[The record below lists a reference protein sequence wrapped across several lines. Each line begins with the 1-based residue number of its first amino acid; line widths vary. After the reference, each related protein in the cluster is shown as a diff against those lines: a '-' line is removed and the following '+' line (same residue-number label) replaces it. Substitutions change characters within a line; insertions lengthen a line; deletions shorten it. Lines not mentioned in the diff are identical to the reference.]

1 MIMDTV
7 ENVKWRH
14 ESIIQFEKNL
24 ILGLILSRKAFI
36 SSNFSFRSFESLKF
50 GSKNN
55 QVDYEVSKRREKEKP
70 SSLRGVEV
78 I

>member
-14 ESIIQFEKNL
+14 ESIIPFEKNL
-24 ILGLILSRKAFI
+24 ILGLILSRKVFI
-36 SSNFSFRSFESLKF
+36 SSNFSFRPESLKF